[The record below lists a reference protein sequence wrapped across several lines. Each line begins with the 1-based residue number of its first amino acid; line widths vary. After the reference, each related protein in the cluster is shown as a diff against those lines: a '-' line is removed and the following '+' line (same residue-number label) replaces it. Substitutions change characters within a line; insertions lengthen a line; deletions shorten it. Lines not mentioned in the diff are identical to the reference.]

1 MSQRGWGGRGWARGR
16 WRGPGPPPWWP
27 EGEAWPPTGRP
38 PWRRPGRRFL
48 WRVAGFM
55 AAAFLL
61 IAVVLT
67 SGVILVGAAVGLIGV
82 HPVVRFLAIAA
93 LVLLVLLVARGGRR
107 FRRIA
112 INVSELVD
120 AAGRIEA
127 GDYGVQVAERG
138 PREVRTFARAF
149 NAMSARLAAT
159 DRDRRA
165 FVADLAH
172 EFRTPLAIIRGQAE
186 GIGDGVYPG
195 DAQHVAPI
203 LDATNSLETLVEA
216 LGTMTLADVG
226 SLRLHREAVDVA
238 VLVNSS
244 LSAFQSMADA
254 AQVRLVADVAADIPA
269 IDADPARIRGVL
281 ANLLSN
287 AIRYTPAGGV
297 ITVSAQRAGDSVSIA
312 VRDTGQGIPEELRPR
327 VFERF
332 VKAAGSPGAGLGL
345 AIARD
350 IVVAHGGTIDLTSE
364 VGKGTEVRLTLPI
377 AH

>member
-1 MSQRGWGGRGWARGR
+1 M
-16 WRGPGPPPWWP
+16 
-27 EGEAWPPTGRP
+27 
-38 PWRRPGRRFL
+38 
-48 WRVAGFM
+48 V
-55 AAAFLL
+55 AAFLL

-67 SGVILVGAAVGLIGV
+67 VGVVLVGTAAGLIAAPLGV
-82 HPVVRFLAIAA
+82 RILAIAA
-93 LVLLVLLVARGGRR
+93 LILFLFLVARGGRR
-107 FRRIA
+107 FRRLA

-138 PREVRTFARAF
+138 PREVRSFARAF

-159 DRDRRA
+159 DRHRRA

-186 GIGDGVYPG
+186 GIGDGVYPADG
-195 DAQHVAPI
+195 AHLAPI
-203 LDATNSLETLVEA
+203 LDATESLERLVEA
-216 LGTMTLADVG
+216 LQTMTLADVG
-226 SLRLHREAVDVA
+226 SLGLRREAVDVS
-238 VLVNSS
+238 VLVSSS

-254 AQVRLVADVAADIPA
+254 AHVKLAAEIGPDTPA

-287 AIRYTPAGGV
+287 AIRHTPAGGI
-297 ITVSAQRAGDSVSIA
+297 ITVSARRAADTITIA

-332 VKAAGSPGAGLGL
+332 VKAPGSPGAGLGL
-345 AIARD
+345 AIAKD
-350 IVVAHGGTIDLTSE
+350 IVVAHSGTIDLTSE
-364 VGKGTEVRLTLPI
+364 VGKGTEVRFTLPI

>member
-1 MSQRGWGGRGWARGR
+1 M
-16 WRGPGPPPWWP
+16 
-27 EGEAWPPTGRP
+27 
-38 PWRRPGRRFL
+38 L
-48 WRVAGFM
+48 RVAGFM
-55 AAAFLL
+55 VAAFLS

-67 SGVILVGAAVGLIGV
+67 TGVILVATALGLIAV
-82 HPVVRFLAIAA
+82 PLPVRLLAVAA
-93 LVLLVLLVARGGRR
+93 LVIFVLLVTRGGRR

-112 INVSELVD
+112 VNVSELVD

-138 PREVRTFARAF
+138 PREVRAFARAF

-159 DRDRRA
+159 DRERRA

-195 DAQHVAPI
+195 DSQHVAPI
-203 LDATNSLETLVEA
+203 LDATASLETLVEA

-226 SLRLHREAVDVA
+226 SLQLHRESVDVA

-244 LSAFQSMADA
+244 VSAFQSMADA
-254 AQVRLVADVAADIPA
+254 AKVRLVADVPPDTPA

-297 ITVSAQRAGDSVSIA
+297 ITVSAHRAGETVSIA
-312 VRDTGQGIPEELRPR
+312 VRDTGQGISEELRPR
-327 VFERF
+327 VFDRF
-332 VKAAGSPGAGLGL
+332 VKAPGSPGAGLGL
-345 AIARD
+345 AIAKD

-364 VGKGTEVRLTLPI
+364 TGKGTEVRFTLPI

>member
-1 MSQRGWGGRGWARGR
+1 
-16 WRGPGPPPWWP
+16 
-27 EGEAWPPTGRP
+27 
-38 PWRRPGRRFL
+38 
-48 WRVAGFM
+48 M

>member
-1 MSQRGWGGRGWARGR
+1 M
-16 WRGPGPPPWWP
+16 
-27 EGEAWPPTGRP
+27 
-38 PWRRPGRRFL
+38 L
-48 WRVAGFM
+48 RVAGFM
-55 AAAFLL
+55 LAAFLL

-67 SGVILVGAAVGLIGV
+67 SGVVLVGTAVGLIAA
-82 HPVVRFLAIAA
+82 PPAVRLLAIAA
-93 LVLLVLLVARGGRR
+93 LVLLLFLVARGGRR
-107 FRRIA
+107 FRRLA
-112 INVSELVD
+112 ANVSELID

-127 GDYGVQVAERG
+127 GEYGVQVAERG
-138 PREVRTFARAF
+138 PREVRAFARAF

-195 DAQHVAPI
+195 DSQHVAPI
-203 LDATNSLETLVEA
+203 LDATASLETLVEA
-216 LGTMTLADVG
+216 LGTMMLADVG

-254 AQVRLVADVAADIPA
+254 AQLRLAADVAADLPS

-287 AIRYTPAGGV
+287 AIRYTPAGGL
-297 ITVSAQRAGDSVSIA
+297 ITVTARRVGDAVSIT
-312 VRDTGQGIPEELRPR
+312 VRDTGQGIPQELRPR

-332 VKAAGSPGAGLGL
+332 VKAPGSPGAGLGL

-350 IVVAHGGTIDLTSE
+350 IVLAHGGSIDLTSE
-364 VGKGTEVRLTLPI
+364 LGKGTEVRFTLPI
-377 AH
+377 AR